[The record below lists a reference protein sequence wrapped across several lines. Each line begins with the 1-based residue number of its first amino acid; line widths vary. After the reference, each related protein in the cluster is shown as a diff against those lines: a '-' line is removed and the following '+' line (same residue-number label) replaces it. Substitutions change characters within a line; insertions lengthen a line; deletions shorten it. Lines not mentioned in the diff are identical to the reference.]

1 MKIYN
6 LIFSLFNKKERSF
19 FYYLIILCIIT
30 SFLEILSI
38 ISLVP
43 VADIILNKDKFFNSK
58 IYLFFNFLKHYSN
71 FDIILFFT
79 IISVLSIL
87 IKVFFSLYVLY
98 IKDKFVYN
106 IVLRIASN
114 LYGRFLNSDYK
125 SIVNANHSNNYLA
138 VHHSAYIGSVLSS
151 IMQIKIDFFLII
163 LTLILLFIYNV
174 KIAFIICIVFV
185 ILSILIVFYSKN
197 IIKKYGTSKRAISS
211 RNLNNIYNSFN
222 LLKEI
227 KILKKEEYFKNFFYI
242 NKKEDMNADI
252 KLNLIQK
259 IPKSILEIFIF
270 LLFLFIIL
278 YLSFI
283 NEIDDSVIR
292 FGIFFILSSLRVLP
306 GINRI
311 LIAIQNIQQHSSYLI
326 SVKKDLRLARFEP
339 LKLNLNKNK
348 FDRKINFNKKIY
360 FKNVT
365 FSYDDKKKL
374 ILKNVNLEINKND
387 IIGLIGDSGGG
398 KTTLLNILLGFF
410 KPTKGD
416 VIVDKESI
424 FKNIN
429 KWHNIIGYVQ
439 QNIFLFNDSIE
450 KNISLSLH
458 SSEAEDKAKISKIIK
473 VCELEELVI
482 KKGMIDNYSIGERNS
497 KISGG
502 QAQRIGIAR
511 ALYNSP
517 QILILDEATS
527 EIDRAT
533 ENKILDNIIKYF
545 NGNITI
551 VISSHRIET
560 IRKKCNKIYYLKNNF
575 LTKFVGKKI

>member
-1 MKIYN
+1 
-6 LIFSLFNKKERSF
+6 
-19 FYYLIILCIIT
+19 
-30 SFLEILSI
+30 
-38 ISLVP
+38 
-43 VADIILNKDKFFNSK
+43 
-58 IYLFFNFLKHYSN
+58 
-71 FDIILFFT
+71 
-79 IISVLSIL
+79 
-87 IKVFFSLYVLY
+87 
-98 IKDKFVYN
+98 
-106 IVLRIASN
+106 
-114 LYGRFLNSDYK
+114 
-125 SIVNANHSNNYLA
+125 
-138 VHHSAYIGSVLSS
+138 
-151 IMQIKIDFFLII
+151 MQIKIDFFLII

-197 IIKKYGTSKRAISS
+197 TIKKYGTSKRAISS
-211 RNLNNIYNSFN
+211 RNLNNIFNSFN

-339 LKLNLNKNK
+339 FKLNLNKNK

-416 VIVDKESI
+416 VFVDKESI

-450 KNISLSLH
+450 KNISLSLN
-458 SSEAEDKAKISKIIK
+458 SSEAEDKDKILKIIK

-560 IRKKCNKIYYLKNNF
+560 IRKKCNKIYYLKENL
-575 LTKFVGKKI
+575 LTKLK